1 MAGWLDVRR
10 ESKESLPTMLV
21 QAVVIAVALC
31 ACELVSAPI
40 YVKMSGQRF
49 NALPWFLVACLFAVA
64 FTYTVGFVLL
74 WAVES
79 LTDRLDIPKLL
90 PFVYAAAGLIG
101 FAAWGCAVFPAVID
115 SVIMPA
121 GGVALTASAKLGI
134 GVNCAAAGL
143 VSFFFGA
150 ILPAR
155 LSARRGTVIAA
166 GIATIVLAVLGGVIY
181 AMTLSALS

>member
-21 QAVVIAVALC
+21 QAIVIAAALC
-31 ACELVSAPI
+31 VCELVSAPV
-40 YVKMSGQRF
+40 YVKMAGGAF

-79 LTDRLDIPKLL
+79 LTDRLTIPKLL
-90 PFVYAAAGLIG
+90 PFIYAAAGLIG
-101 FAAWGCAVFPAVID
+101 FAAWGYAVFPAVID
-115 SVIMPA
+115 SVLTQA
-121 GGVALTASAKLGI
+121 QGVALTGTAKLGI
-134 GVNCAAAGL
+134 GVNCAAAGF

-150 ILPAR
+150 ILPGKLA
-155 LSARRGTVIAA
+155 SRRTAAIAVGA
-166 GIATIVLAVLGGVIY
+166 VTIVLAALGGIIY
-181 AMTLSALS
+181 ALTLSALS